1 MANSKRRRSDK
12 TVWAYAY
19 QILPPQS
26 TARLAAIQTLLDRE
40 HVDAQREARTWAG
53 RIVLEPKVTLILVV
67 SDTPAQDREI
77 NHRLAV
83 EVTLL
88 QAALLI
94 TKPLAVA
101 DDIPLPSS
109 SLPTAGLD

>member
-1 MANSKRRRSDK
+1 MASNKKRRRSDK

-26 TARLAAIQTLLDRE
+26 ADRLRAIQSLLDRE
-40 HVDAQREARTWAG
+40 HMDAQREARTWAG

-77 NHRLAV
+77 NHRLAA
-83 EVTLL
+83 EVTQL
-88 QAALLI
+88 QAAMLI
-94 TKPLAVA
+94 TTPLAVA
-101 DDIPLPSS
+101 DDPQLVPQV
-109 SLPTAGLD
+109 P

>member
-1 MANSKRRRSDK
+1 MASKQRRRSDK

-26 TARLAAIQTLLDRE
+26 ADRLRAIQALLDRE
-40 HVDAQREARTWAG
+40 HGDAQRESRTWAG

-77 NHRLAV
+77 NHRLAA
-83 EVTLL
+83 EVTRL
-88 QAALLI
+88 QAAMLI
-94 TKPLAVA
+94 TTPLAVA
-101 DDIPLPSS
+101 DDAPLIPHVP
-109 SLPTAGLD
+109 

>member
-26 TARLAAIQTLLDRE
+26 ADRLGAIQTLLDRE

-53 RIVLEPKVTLILVV
+53 RIVREPKVTLILVV

-101 DDIPLPSS
+101 DDIPLPASS
-109 SLPTAGLD
+109 PSDS

>member
-1 MANSKRRRSDK
+1 MASKKRRRSDK

-26 TARLAAIQTLLDRE
+26 ADRLRAIQTLLDRE

-53 RIVLEPKVTLILVV
+53 RIVLEAKVTLILIV
-67 SDTPAQDREI
+67 SDSPEQNREI
-77 NHRLAV
+77 NQALAAEV
-83 EVTLL
+83 EQL

-94 TKPLAVA
+94 TTALAVT
-101 DDIPLPSS
+101 DDAPLIPQLP
-109 SLPTAGLD
+109 

>member
-1 MANSKRRRSDK
+1 MTSKQRRRSDK

-26 TARLAAIQTLLDRE
+26 ADRLRAIKILLDRE

-53 RIVLEPKVTLILVV
+53 RIVLEDKVTLILIV
-67 SDTPAQDREI
+67 SDSPEQNREI
-77 NHRLAV
+77 NEALAA
-83 EVTLL
+83 EVQRL

-94 TKPLAVA
+94 TTPLAVA
-101 DDIPLPSS
+101 DDTPLIPQAP
-109 SLPTAGLD
+109 